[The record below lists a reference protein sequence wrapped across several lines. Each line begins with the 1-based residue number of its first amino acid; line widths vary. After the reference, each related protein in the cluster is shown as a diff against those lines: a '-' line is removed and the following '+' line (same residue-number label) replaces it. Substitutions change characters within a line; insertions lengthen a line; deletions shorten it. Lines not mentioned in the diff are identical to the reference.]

1 MIVTFKAFL
10 DERHQK
16 ADSTYSLKIRI
27 TGNRKQK
34 EIPLNIFLKKDEW
47 DKRNNRVIL
56 THPNSQL
63 ITQKINQNL
72 NDLQEAVLKFE
83 TANIMFTLD
92 DITQA
97 IAKKQTTITT
107 TFFSYANQQVKTMIQ
122 SGRIGNAIAY
132 KNAIAKL
139 LDYTKK
145 KDLRF
150 ESIDWSK
157 FPLPKTT
164 PNSYIT

>member
-10 DERHQK
+10 DQRP
-16 ADSTYSLKIRI
+16 DSTYPLKIRI

-34 EIPLNIFLKKDEW
+34 EIPLNIYLKENEW
-47 DKRNNRVIL
+47 DTRNNRVIL
-56 THPNSQL
+56 THPNTIL

-72 NDLQEAVLKFE
+72 IDLQEAVLKFE
-83 TANIMFTLD
+83 TSNTLFNLD

-97 IAKKQTTITT
+97 VAKKQTAIAT
-107 TFFSYANQQVKTMIQ
+107 TFFSYAEQQVKTMVQ

-139 LDYTKK
+139 LDFTNK
-145 KDLRF
+145 R
-150 ESIDWSK
+150 
-157 FPLPKTT
+157 
-164 PNSYIT
+164 N